1 MHIRA
6 DRKRHMLNGY
16 TTNTLHIYTFEG
28 DDGLLKMQA
37 ILKLFRY
44 GFKTIGDL
52 KVESVLDYSRGL
64 DGLPASD
71 VVQYRLAGGSSVIL
85 KPSTT
90 GPKLTVYISIRS
102 DSEENAAAF
111 ETCVSEDLESIIY
124 MDDRMGYCCE

>member
-1 MHIRA
+1 
-6 DRKRHMLNGY
+6 MLNGY
-16 TTNTLHIYTFEG
+16 TTNTLHIYSFEG

-52 KVESVLDYSRGL
+52 KVESVLDYSKGL

-71 VVQYRLAGGSSVIL
+71 MLQYRLAGGSSVIL
-85 KPSTT
+85 KPSASGQDSSTSDIE
-90 GPKLTVYISIRS
+90 PKLNVYISVRG
-102 DSEENAAAF
+102 DSEAQAAAI
-111 ETCVSEDLESIIY
+111 EARVSDDLESIIY